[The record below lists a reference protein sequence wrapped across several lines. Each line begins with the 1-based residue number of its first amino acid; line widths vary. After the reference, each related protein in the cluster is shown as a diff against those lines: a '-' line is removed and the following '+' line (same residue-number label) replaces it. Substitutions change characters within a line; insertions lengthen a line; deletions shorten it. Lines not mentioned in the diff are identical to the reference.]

1 MKIVISS
8 VKIGVD
14 IQNVLEVILKIL
26 FSLSDAIALPN
37 AVSQLRGL
45 LNLEW
50 GPYIEHI
57 VQSHG
62 NTCIIGVR
70 S

>member
-1 MKIVISS
+1 
-8 VKIGVD
+8 
-14 IQNVLEVILKIL
+14 VLEVILKIL
-26 FSLSDAIALPN
+26 FSLSDALALPN

-45 LNLEW
+45 LSLEW
-50 GPYIEHI
+50 GPYFEHI

-62 NTCIIGVR
+62 STCLIGVR